1 MLRWS
6 WLLLLSGLVVAALL
20 LAWAD
25 STLFRPAFPQPFEP
39 PRRTGLRPPG
49 PPDLPLAPFGFPGR
63 LEFRGLGRAGGL
75 YTFWWFLSVG
85 AGLVLVTL
93 GALVALPMRI
103 RRAAERVRPPTLSL
117 MLAAGVAAALL
128 GLAASVLLRVT
139 FVLLSFVPLLWAAA
153 AFGIVFGEAA
163 LVLAFGRWL
172 RSRLGPA
179 PPLVAAV
186 AGLLVLVDVGLVPV
200 AGPLILVVVAVTSL
214 GLAVLTRVGSP
225 AGWSLDELNW

>member
-6 WLLLLSGLVVAALL
+6 WLLLLSGLVAAALL

-49 PPDLPLAPFGFPGR
+49 PPDLPLGPFGFGR
-63 LEFRGLGRAGGL
+63 LEFRGLGRVGGL
-75 YTFWWFLSVG
+75 YTFWWFLSMG
-85 AGLVLVTL
+85 AGLILVTL
-93 GALVALPMRI
+93 GALVALPVRI
-103 RRAAERVRPPTLSL
+103 RRAAERVRPAALSL

-128 GLAASVLLRVT
+128 GLAASVLLRFT
-139 FVLLSFVPLLWAAA
+139 FVLLSFVPLLWAVA

-179 PPLVAAV
+179 PPPVAAV

-200 AGPLILVVVAVTSL
+200 AGPLILVVIAVTSL